1 MKADRVPVAP
11 DAGLPLAERLARQL
25 AQERAARQASE
36 TRLAGHLQE
45 LHDARLA
52 LEQARLEIRRSED
65 AERRLQRA
73 LWASGEAVWSWSS
86 DDLRFRVEP
95 YVDEHGR
102 DVCVPALTKAELAAI
117 VHVEDIETFRLTWRM
132 HASGLRHD
140 LDVAFRLQLPQGLRW
155 VRARG
160 RAVQRDRQNHALLV
174 TGTIKDITEQRE
186 AEESLRLMA
195 QAFTSTRDAI
205 AVTDGEWR
213 IQETNQAYSALCGL
227 HGDELAGQ
235 AIAPRLTLPAG
246 IEAEL
251 AGLGGWAGPAELHSL
266 QGEAIPVEV
275 NITPLSHFTESGR
288 GYIVSLT
295 DLREQ
300 MRAEARL
307 ARMALAD
314 ALTELPNRAAIEQHL
329 ASRLTEATRRP
340 FAIVFIDL
348 DGFKEV
354 NDSFGH
360 EVGDQLLRAV
370 ARRLTGLLPDDA
382 LVGRWGGDEFVI
394 VLGPDSGDNEVR
406 SVAQIVLAALNQ
418 PIALDAHEVTVTP
431 SIGAALSPR
440 DGTDPGTLLRKAD
453 AAMYVAKER
462 GRNGLSF
469 YDPEL
474 DTDVQRRVRMQS
486 LLRTDA
492 ERNGFTF
499 VAQPKVDRDGHAVG
513 VELLMRW
520 STAAFGNVSPV
531 EFIPMAEKTGLIGLM
546 GRHALHAAAQ
556 LVKRGQEAGHRFT
569 VAVNL
574 SPKQLLQRGLE
585 QQLMVACQR
594 AGITPDQLELEIT
607 ESALVDNMTVVEP
620 LLRRLRETGYSLAL
634 DDFGTGYSSLSYL
647 RHLPFNKIKIDR
659 SFVMDIDHDG
669 RAAKL
674 LAHMVQLC
682 AALGMSTVAE
692 GVETQAQFEAL
703 RALGVQEFQGYHFAR
718 PMPVEQWL
726 QQLGPVPA
734 VGPSSPLDSPAA

>member
-1 MKADRVPVAP
+1 MRSGIQPLTSP
-11 DAGLPLAERLARQL
+11 DPLRSEAHATPLAEQLREAR
-25 AQERAARQASE
+25 A
-36 TRLAGHLQE
+36 
-45 LHDARLA
+45 A
-52 LEQARLEIRRSED
+52 LEQAHGEIERCRES
-65 AERRLQRA
+65 ERRLQRA
-73 LWASGEAVWSWSS
+73 LWASGEAVWSWSA
-86 DDLRFRVEP
+86 DDQLFRIEP
-95 YVDEHGR
+95 YVDEKGAR
-102 DVCVPALTKAELAAI
+102 VEVPALNKTELGER
-117 VHVEDIETFRLTWRM
+117 VHAEDIETFRLTWRM

-140 LDVAFRLQLPQGLRW
+140 LDVAFRLHLPQGLRW

-174 TGTIKDITEQRE
+174 TGTVKDITEQRE

-205 AVTDGEWR
+205 AVTDGDWR
-213 IQETNQAYSALCGL
+213 IQETNQAYSSLCGL
-227 HGDELAGQ
+227 SADELAGQ
-235 AIAPRLTLPAG
+235 VVGDRLPLPAG
-246 IEAEL
+246 VEAEL
-251 AGLGGWAGPAELHSL
+251 LERGGWSGPAELRSR

-275 NITPLSHFTESGR
+275 NITPLSHFTDSGS

-300 MRAEARL
+300 IRAEARL

-314 ALTELPNRAAIEQHL
+314 ALTELPNRSAIEQHL
-329 ASRLTEATRRP
+329 AARLGDASSN
-340 FAIVFIDL
+340 FAVIFIDL

-360 EVGDQLLRAV
+360 DVGDQLLRAV
-370 ARRLTGLLPDDA
+370 ARRLTALLPQDA

-394 VLGPDSGDNEVR
+394 VLGPGSGDNEVR
-406 SVAQIVLAALNQ
+406 AVAQVVLAALNQ
-418 PIALDAHEVTVTP
+418 PVALEGHEVTVTP
-431 SIGAALSPR
+431 SIGAALAPR
-440 DGTDPGTLLRKAD
+440 DGADPGTLLRKAD

-462 GRNGLSF
+462 GRNGLAF

-486 LLRTDA
+486 ALRTDA

-499 VAQPKVDRDGHAVG
+499 VAQPKVDRDGQAVG

-520 STAAFGNVSPV
+520 STPAFGNVSPV

-556 LVKRGQEAGHRFT
+556 LVKRGQEGGHRFT

-594 AGITPDQLELEIT
+594 AGIAPDQIELEIT
-607 ESALVDNMTVVEP
+607 ESALVDNMAVVEP
-620 LLRRLRETGYSLAL
+620 LLRRLREIGFTLAL

-659 SFVMDIDHDG
+659 SFVMDIDHDS
-669 RAAKL
+669 RAARL

-703 RALGVQEFQGYHFAR
+703 RELGVQEFQGYHFAR
-718 PMPVEQWL
+718 PMPVDQWL
-726 QQLGPVPA
+726 AQLETVA
-734 VGPSSPLDSPAA
+734 ADPSA

>member
-1 MKADRVPVAP
+1 MSVSQEHAD
-11 DAGLPLAERLARQL
+11 LLAAQL
-25 AQERAARQASE
+25 SAAHQALDAAR
-36 TRLAGHLQE
+36 L
-45 LHDARLA
+45 D
-52 LEQARLEIRRSED
+52 LERSRD
-65 AERRLQRA
+65 AEQRLQRA
-73 LWASGEAVWSWSS
+73 LWASGEAVWSWSA
-86 DDLRFRVEP
+86 DDQHFRVEP
-95 YVDEHGR
+95 FVNEHGQR
-102 DVCVPALTKAELAAI
+102 VAVPALTKSELIAR
-117 VHVEDIETFRLTWRM
+117 VHAEDIETFRLTWRM

-140 LDVAFRLQLPQGLRW
+140 LDVAFRLNLPQGLRW

-160 RAVQRDRQNHALLV
+160 RAVERDPQNHALLV
-174 TGTIKDITEQRE
+174 SGTVKDITEQRE

-205 AVTDGEWR
+205 AVTDGNWC
-213 IQETNQAYSALCGL
+213 IQETNQAYSTLCGL
-227 HGDELAGQ
+227 SADELSGQ
-235 AIAPRLTLPAG
+235 SLALRLSLPAD
-246 IEAEL
+246 IEVEL
-251 AGLGGWAGPAELHSL
+251 VERGGWAGASELATL
-266 QGEAIPVEV
+266 QGESIPVDV
-275 NITPLSHFTESGR
+275 NITPLSHFTEGGR

-300 MRAEARL
+300 MRAEARM

-314 ALTELPNRAAIEQHL
+314 ALTDLPNRSAIEQHL
-329 ASRLTEATRRP
+329 AARLGEVTPSP
-340 FAIVFIDL
+340 FAVIFIDL

-354 NDSFGH
+354 NDSYGH
-360 EVGDQLLRAV
+360 EVGDQLLRSV
-370 ARRLTGLLPDDA
+370 ARRLTALLPADA

-394 VLGPDSGDNEVR
+394 VLGPGSGDNEVR
-406 SVAQIVLAALNQ
+406 SVAQVVLAALNQ
-418 PIALDAHEVTVTP
+418 PVMLEAHEVTVTP
-431 SIGAALSPR
+431 SIGATLAPR
-440 DGTDPGTLLRKAD
+440 DGNDPGTLLRKAD

-462 GRNGLSF
+462 GRNGLAF

-520 STAAFGNVSPV
+520 STPAFGNVSPV

-556 LVKRGQEAGHRFT
+556 LVRRGQDAGHPFT

-594 AGITPDQLELEIT
+594 AGIRPDQIELEIT
-607 ESALVDNMTVVEP
+607 ESAQVDNMAVVEP
-620 LLRRLRETGYSLAL
+620 LLRRLREIGYTLAL

-659 SFVMDIDHDG
+659 SFVMDIDHDS

-703 RALGVQEFQGYHFAR
+703 RDLGVQEFQGYHFAR
-718 PMPVEQWL
+718 PMPIDQWL
-726 QQLGPVPA
+726 LRLEDEARERAGS
-734 VGPSSPLDSPAA
+734 PSP

>member
-1 MKADRVPVAP
+1 MSSVSSVNVG
-11 DAGLPLAERLARQL
+11 AGPQDPSQL
-25 AQERAARQASE
+25 
-36 TRLAGHLQE
+36 LLQE
-45 LHDARLA
+45 LREAQQALA
-52 LEQARLEIRRSED
+52 QAQVELERSRE
-65 AERRLQRA
+65 AEQRLQRA
-73 LWASGEAVWSWSS
+73 LWASGEAIWSWSAE
-86 DDLRFRVEP
+86 DPCFRVEP
-95 YVDEHGR
+95 CIDERGR
-102 DVCVPALTKAELAAI
+102 HLSFPALTKPELLARVHAED
-117 VHVEDIETFRLTWRM
+117 VETFRLTWRM

-140 LDVAFRLQLPQGLRW
+140 LDVAFRLHLPQGLRW

-160 RAVQRDRQNHALLV
+160 RAVSRDVHNHALLV
-174 TGTIKDITEQRE
+174 SGTIKDITEQRE

-205 AVTDGEWR
+205 AVTDGDWC
-213 IQETNQAYSALCGL
+213 IQETNQAYSTLCGL
-227 HGDELAGQ
+227 SADQLSGRHLSPQ
-235 AIAPRLTLPAG
+235 LRLPP
-246 IEAEL
+246 EVDAEL
-251 AGLGGWAGPAELHSL
+251 VERGGWAGTVELLAIS
-266 QGEAIPVEV
+266 GEAIPVEV
-275 NITPLSHFTESGR
+275 NITPLSHFTEGGR

-314 ALTELPNRAAIEQHL
+314 ALTELPNRSAIEQHL
-329 ASRLTEATRRP
+329 GQRLAEVAAQT
-340 FAIVFIDL
+340 FAVIFIDL

-354 NDSFGH
+354 NDSYGH
-360 EVGDQLLRAV
+360 DVGDQLLRAV
-370 ARRLTGLLPDDA
+370 SRRLTSLLPDDA
-382 LVGRWGGDEFVI
+382 LLGRWGGDEFVI
-394 VLGPDSGDNEVR
+394 VLGAGSGDNEVR
-406 SVAQIVLAALNQ
+406 AVAQIVLAALNQ
-418 PIALDAHEVTVTP
+418 PVTLEGQEVTVTP
-431 SIGAALSPR
+431 SIGAALAPR
-440 DGTDPGTLLRKAD
+440 DGSDAATLLRKAD

-462 GRNGLSF
+462 GRNGLAF

-486 LLRTDA
+486 ALRTDA

-499 VAQPKVDRDGHAVG
+499 VAQPKVDREGYAVG

-520 STAAFGNVSPV
+520 STPAFGNVSPI

-556 LVKRGQEAGHRFT
+556 LVRRGQDGGHHFT

-594 AGITPDQLELEIT
+594 AGITPDQIELEIT
-607 ESALVDNMTVVEP
+607 ESALVDNMAVVEP
-620 LLRRLRETGYSLAL
+620 LLRRLREIGFSLAL

-659 SFVMDIDHDG
+659 SFVMDIDHDT
-669 RAAKL
+669 RAARL

-692 GVETQAQFEAL
+692 GVETQSQFDAL
-703 RALGVQEFQGYHFAR
+703 RELGVQEFQGYHFAR
-718 PMPVEQWL
+718 PMPVDQWL
-726 QQLGPVPA
+726 GQLEHTPA
-734 VGPSSPLDSPAA
+734 DGPAAPSA

>member
-1 MKADRVPVAP
+1 MSARPELAIAEDRAR
-11 DAGLPLAERLARQL
+11 ALALDLAR
-25 AQERAARQASE
+25 ERAARQDSE
-36 TRLAGHLQE
+36 ALLAAQLQE
-45 LHDARLA
+45 ARQALDAARL
-52 LEQARLEIRRSED
+52 D
-65 AERRLQRA
+65 AEHSRQAEQRLQRA
-73 LWASGEAVWSWSS
+73 LWASGEAVWSWSA
-86 DDLRFRVEP
+86 DDHLFRVEP
-95 YVDEHGR
+95 FVDERGQR
-102 DVCVPALTKAELAAI
+102 TTVPALNKVDLVSRVHAED
-117 VHVEDIETFRLTWRM
+117 VETFRLTWRM

-140 LDVAFRLQLPQGLRW
+140 LDVAFRLNLPQGVRW

-174 TGTIKDITEQRE
+174 SGTVKDITDQRE

-205 AVTDGEWR
+205 AVTDGDWF
-213 IQETNQAYSALCGL
+213 IQETNQAYSTLCGL
-227 HGDELAGQ
+227 SADELAGQ
-235 AIAPRLTLPAG
+235 TLAPRLSLPAG

-251 AGLGGWAGPAELHSL
+251 AERGGWAGPAELRPL
-266 QGEAIPVEV
+266 QGEPIPVDV
-275 NITPLSHFTESGR
+275 NITPLSHFTDSGR
-288 GYIVSLT
+288 GFIVSLT
-295 DLREQ
+295 DLRDQ

-314 ALTELPNRAAIEQHL
+314 ALTELPNRSAIEQHL
-329 ASRLTEATRRP
+329 AARLAEPALPP
-340 FAIVFIDL
+340 FALIFIDL

-354 NDSFGH
+354 NDSYGH
-360 EVGDQLLRAV
+360 DVGDQLLRAV
-370 ARRLTGLLPDDA
+370 ARRLTALLPDDSM
-382 LVGRWGGDEFVI
+382 VGRWGGDEFVI
-394 VLGPDSGDNEVR
+394 VLGRGSGDNEVR
-406 SVAQIVLAALNQ
+406 SVAQVVLAALNQ
-418 PIALDAHEVTVTP
+418 PVTLDAHEVTVTP
-431 SIGAALSPR
+431 SIGAALAPR
-440 DGTDPGTLLRKAD
+440 DGADPGTLLRKAD

-462 GRNGLSF
+462 GRNGLAF
-469 YDPEL
+469 YDPAL

-556 LVKRGQEAGHRFT
+556 LVKRGQQAGHRFT

-594 AGITPDQLELEIT
+594 AGIAPDQLELEIT
-607 ESALVDNMTVVEP
+607 ESALVDNMAVVEP
-620 LLRRLRETGYSLAL
+620 LLRRLREIGYSLAL

-659 SFVMDIDHDG
+659 SFVMDIDHDS

-703 RALGVQEFQGYHFAR
+703 RDLGVQEFQGYHFAR
-718 PMPVEQWL
+718 PMPVDQWL
-726 QQLGPVPA
+726 AQLEDEARVRRA
-734 VGPSSPLDSPAA
+734 TPAA

>member
-1 MKADRVPVAP
+1 MREDHQDLLIGQLNGQLREALEV
-11 DAGLPLAERLARQL
+11 L
-25 AQERAARQASE
+25 AQTRIELERSRESAQ
-36 TRLAGHLQE
+36 
-45 LHDARLA
+45 
-52 LEQARLEIRRSED
+52 
-65 AERRLQRA
+65 RLQRA
-73 LWASGEAVWSWSS
+73 LWASGEAVWSWSHE
-86 DDLRFRVEP
+86 DPRFRVEP
-95 YVDEHGR
+95 FVDERGER
-102 DVCVPALTKAELAAI
+102 ITVPPLTKAELLAR
-117 VHVEDIETFRLTWRM
+117 VHEEDIETFRLTWRM

-140 LDVAFRLQLPQGLRW
+140 LDVAFRLHLPQGLRW

-160 RAVQRDRQNHALLV
+160 RAVSRDRQNHALLV
-174 TGTIKDITEQRE
+174 SGTIKDITEQRE

-205 AVTDGEWR
+205 AVTDGNWC
-213 IQETNQAYSALCGL
+213 IQETNQAYSTLCGL
-227 HGDELAGQ
+227 SADELSGR
-235 AIAPRLTLPAG
+235 RLSPHLALPADV
-246 IEAEL
+246 EAEL
-251 AGLGGWAGPAELHSL
+251 LDRGGWAGTTELAATS
-266 QGEAIPVEV
+266 GEAIPVEV
-275 NITPLSHFTESGR
+275 NITPLSHFTEGGR

-314 ALTELPNRAAIEQHL
+314 ALTELPNRSAIEQHL
-329 ASRLTEATRRP
+329 GQRLAEVPAQT
-340 FAIVFIDL
+340 FAVIFIDL

-354 NDSFGH
+354 NDSYGH
-360 EVGDQLLRAV
+360 DVGDQLLRAV
-370 ARRLTGLLPDDA
+370 SRRLTSLLPDDA
-382 LVGRWGGDEFVI
+382 LLGRWGGDEFVI
-394 VLGPDSGDNEVR
+394 VLGQGSGDNEVR

-418 PIALDAHEVTVTP
+418 PVRLDAQEVTVTP
-431 SIGAALSPR
+431 SIGAALAPR
-440 DGTDPGTLLRKAD
+440 DGVDPGTLLRKAD

-462 GRNGLSF
+462 GRNGLAF

-486 LLRTDA
+486 ALRTDA

-520 STAAFGNVSPV
+520 STPAFGNVSPV

-556 LVKRGQEAGHRFT
+556 LVKRGQEGGHHFT

-594 AGITPDQLELEIT
+594 AGISPDQIELEIT
-607 ESALVDNMTVVEP
+607 ESALVDNMAVVEP
-620 LLRRLRETGYSLAL
+620 LLRRLREIGFTLAL

-659 SFVMDIDHDG
+659 SFVMDIDHDT
-669 RAAKL
+669 RAARL

-692 GVETQAQFEAL
+692 GVETQSQFDAL
-703 RALGVQEFQGYHFAR
+703 RELGVQEFQGYHFAR
-718 PMPVEQWL
+718 PMPVDQWL
-726 QQLGPVPA
+726 GQLEHTPA
-734 VGPSSPLDSPAA
+734 DGPAAPSA